1 MSKNK
6 NVTIYNVIDIV
17 NEVGFHKL
25 NDAAKDAFMMILS
38 KTKKGSVLINR
49 PFHSSD
55 FDSLH
60 IYLERINDYLIRQKL
75 VKDTNTPLITVKS
88 NISLKE
94 ILQLIDQVNVYQL
107 DSILMLNC
115 LILLNIKSTKSIS
128 EILRDEDLA
137 PIVESVQE
145 DFTFLNNIF
154 SGLPKRT
161 NDTSLWGFNENFTK
175 WFIKKNKKINQK
187 RLDQLGDFYQKKN
200 ENKKGFQFTEAV
212 IHPLRFWS
220 ILDENYLKN
229 TDYLTPPLRRIRNLF
244 PNSVNQDT
252 ELLKIPS
259 ARLLINS
266 ICDIFSD
273 NVDDKSTKNKPKLFK
288 IVTDFAGNPTGK
300 DKFDLI
306 RMVDPSE
313 YDTMLCIRISSM
325 QAMFD
330 LIQTEDP
337 EDLPDVIVDEVDL
350 IYEELEKLMTLHRGL
365 PVKNDIG
372 LSGMKVRKNHSLSS
386 APKSLASHCI
396 TKYEELS
403 MSKSIKKS
411 DAQNLLEEIQNLI
424 VNLKIRKTDPA
435 AKDIDAVQRNLIGF
449 LQGKS
454 KVLSPIGKD
463 ETVGLLFGIE
473 PIKRKRGANLG
484 DFSAEK
490 FFSHSNRSL
499 NFAYVTV
506 FDFPDKYSQLE
517 ELQLPFDIDILHKF
531 YFQHTDFGN
540 NPLLLIDNPTAR
552 VTILI
557 MLDYINY
564 VSSEKQNMNH
574 IKPVLV
580 SEFIPDD
587 MSEDEMY
594 EFLQY
599 VDTKRY
605 PKTLADEIEMINFST
620 SKLLFKEFGDGAP
633 SDLLY
638 ASRRIINELKNI
650 AAHLGGIVLIQE
662 NDLSIGAIRKRIN
675 KREEKRKRITGQ
687 FVENAV
693 NSICAGKSKEEAAN
707 FLINELQEISKDS
720 HFQTGNAR
728 TAIDRVVSDLMLI
741 AKKKVNE
748 NKKGASKSNTD
759 LAGWIT
765 NTVESENNA
774 IDQVKPVMSIQEAAN
789 LPFNEI
795 PFNGLLHQLFGRPE
809 LGFTAMMYGAPGCGK
824 STLALW
830 MAKQIAIHHG
840 RVLYVTAEQYPKGS
854 ITTLV
859 NRMGMSNIK
868 GIDLTKHLSH
878 AIPDGYDFVFIDS
891 VNSHK
896 IRIQDFIRLKNQ
908 HPHKTFI
915 LILQS
920 TKNKSYRGS
929 GDWEH
934 EVDNVIYLE
943 PSKAEVTKARFL
955 LPGSNEIEIPD
966 LVGDRNDQV
975 QKSQL
980 SPDREFELA
989 GIRKRKHKKEEDF
1002 SIWTLYDLD
1011 ADDLEKTALKHDPDY
1026 KSLIEFLDSNP
1037 GGVDNLVRDLLRKEF
1052 AESNPNISVLS
1063 AQFERLDKS
1072 DNLIS
1077 FQIKVHGTRKEL
1089 EQITEPNGV
1098 LRYDWDSHEA

>member
-75 VKDTNTPLITVKS
+75 VKNINTKLITVKS
-88 NISLKE
+88 EISLKE
-94 ILQLIDQVNVYQL
+94 IIELIDQINIYQL
-107 DSILMLNC
+107 DATLTLNC
-115 LILLNIKSTKSIS
+115 LMLLNIKTVKSIK

-137 PIVESVQE
+137 PIVESVQD
-145 DFTFLNNIF
+145 DFIFLNKAF
-154 SGLPKRT
+154 GGLPMRT
-161 NDTSLWGFNENFTK
+161 NDISLRGFNEKFSK
-175 WFIKKNKKINQK
+175 WFIQKNQK
-187 RLDQLGDFYQKKN
+187 NNLRKLDQLGDINIRKN
-200 ENKKGFQFTEAV
+200 Q
-212 IHPLRFWS
+212 I
-220 ILDENYLKN
+220 KN
-229 TDYLTPPLRRIRNLF
+229 N
-244 PNSVNQDT
+244 
-252 ELLKIPS
+252 
-259 ARLLINS
+259 
-266 ICDIFSD
+266 
-273 NVDDKSTKNKPKLFK
+273 
-288 IVTDFAGNPTGK
+288 
-300 DKFDLI
+300 
-306 RMVDPSE
+306 
-313 YDTMLCIRISSM
+313 
-325 QAMFD
+325 
-330 LIQTEDP
+330 
-337 EDLPDVIVDEVDL
+337 
-350 IYEELEKLMTLHRGL
+350 
-365 PVKNDIG
+365 IG
-372 LSGMKVRKNHSLSS
+372 LSGINTRKNYALSS
-386 APKSLASHCI
+386 AYKSLANHCI
-396 TKYEELS
+396 TQYENLS
-403 MSKSIKKS
+403 KSKSIKKS

-454 KVLSPIGKD
+454 KVLSPIGND

-473 PIKRKRGANLG
+473 PIKRKRVTNLG
-484 DFSAEK
+484 TFSVEK

-517 ELQLPFDIDILHKF
+517 ELELPFDIDILHKF
-531 YFQHTDFGN
+531 YFQNTEFGN

-564 VSSEKQNMNH
+564 ISSEKQNMNH

-594 EFLQY
+594 EFLQF

-605 PKTLADEIEMINFST
+605 PKKLADEIEMINFST

-650 AAHLGGIVLIQE
+650 AAHLGGIVFIHE

-675 KREEKRKRITGQ
+675 KREEKRKRIAGQ
-687 FVENAV
+687 FVENTI

-707 FLINELQEISKDS
+707 FLINELQEISKDR

-741 AKKKVNE
+741 AKKKVKE

-859 NRMGMSNIK
+859 NRMGMSNID

-878 AIPDGYDFVFIDS
+878 AIPDGYDFIFIDS

-934 EVDNVIYLE
+934 EVDNVIYIE

-1037 GGVDNLVRDLLRKEF
+1037 GGVDNLVRDLLRQEF